1 MSFGPEYSRALSQLT
16 GDPFQ
21 EEVCVRLGRV
31 ILSFQPVPRKPHG
44 DGGLDG
50 LSHDGEHAY
59 CCYGPEYD
67 AAKKTK
73 DRVDAIVDKFKEDLR
88 KLFEL
93 DTNGMKLVHKENKE
107 ISTIVAEGTT
117 IKHIK
122 LIVNWFESHRL
133 VGPINTA
140 LKKYRKASGCKY
152 VDPTASVVIWGP
164 KDFTAA
170 YVVDEDSILRI
181 RHGTLLREVK
191 SAAATVAIA
200 DPTTFEAKIDALKK
214 ICPAAHQ
221 APAIAGMREQFL
233 SDWRMSLAFEQKL
246 DSSIP
251 TLHHAL
257 EEDRLRVAQQVRHLM
272 LSSEKPH
279 AELARAE
286 QIAKDVLAKDFQT
299 FGSSLLASISSG
311 EIARLM
317 GECLIAWEDPPSA

>member
-1 MSFGPEYSRALSQLT
+1 MSFGPEYSHSLSQLT

-31 ILSFQPVPRKPHG
+31 ILSFQPIPRKPQG

-67 AAKKTK
+67 PAKKPR
-73 DRVDAIVDKFKEDLR
+73 DLVDAIVDKFKEDLR

-93 DTNGMKLVHKENKE
+93 DTNGTKFVHKENKE
-107 ISTIVAEGTT
+107 IATIVADGTT

-133 VGPINTA
+133 IGPINTA
-140 LKKYRKASGCKY
+140 LKKYRKASACKY
-152 VDPTASVVIWGP
+152 VDRAASVVIWGP
-164 KDFTAA
+164 KEFAGA

-181 RHGTLLREVK
+181 RHSTLLREVK
-191 SAAATVAIA
+191 SAAETVNIA
-200 DPTTFEAKIDALKK
+200 DPTTFEAKIAALKT
-214 ICPAAHQ
+214 ICPTHQ
-221 APAIAGMREQFL
+221 EPTIEGMREQFL
-233 SDWRMSLAFEQKL
+233 TDWRMSLAFEQKL
-246 DSSIP
+246 DSSLP
-251 TLHHAL
+251 TLHQAL
-257 EEDRLRVAQQVRHLM
+257 EADRLRIAQQVRHLM
-272 LSSEKPH
+272 ISSQRPH

-286 QIAKDVLAKDFQT
+286 QIANDLLANDFRT
-299 FGSSLLASISSG
+299 FGSILLGTISSG

-317 GECLIAWEDPPSA
+317 GDCLIAWEAPPNA

>member
-1 MSFGPEYSRALSQLT
+1 MSFGLEYSRSLSQLT

-21 EEVCVRLGRV
+21 EEVCVLLGRV
-31 ILSFQPVPRKPHG
+31 IVSFQPIPRKPHG

-73 DRVDAIVDKFKEDLR
+73 ERVDAIVDKFKEDLR

-93 DTNGMKLVHKENKE
+93 DMNGTKLVHKENEE
-107 ISTIVAEGTT
+107 IATIVAEGTT

-133 VGPINTA
+133 IGPINTA
-140 LKKYRKASGCKY
+140 LKKYRKASACKY

-164 KDFTAA
+164 TEFAAA

-181 RHGTLLREVK
+181 RHGTLFREVK
-191 SAAATVAIA
+191 SAADTVAIA
-200 DPTTFEAKIDALKK
+200 DPTTFEAKIAALKK
-214 ICPAAHQ
+214 ICPPYK
-221 APAIAGMREQFL
+221 APTIEGMREQFL
-233 SDWRMSLAFEQKL
+233 SDWRVSLAFEQKL

-257 EEDRLRVAQQVRHLM
+257 EADRLRIAQQVRHLM
-272 LSSEKPH
+272 ISSPQPH
-279 AELARAE
+279 VELGRAE
-286 QIAKDVLAKDFQT
+286 QIAKDLLANDFET
-299 FGSSLLASISSG
+299 FGSTLLDSISSG
-311 EIARLM
+311 EVARLM
-317 GECLIAWEDPPSA
+317 GDCLIAWEEIGRA

>member
-1 MSFGPEYSRALSQLT
+1 MSFDPEYSRSLSQLT

-21 EEVCVRLGRV
+21 EEVCIRLGRV
-31 ILSFQPVPRKPHG
+31 ILSFQPIPRKPHG

-50 LSHDGEHAY
+50 LSHDGEQAY

-67 AAKKTK
+67 PAKKPR
-73 DRVDAIVDKFKEDLR
+73 DLVDAIVDKFREDLR

-93 DTNGMKLVHKENKE
+93 DTHGTKLIHKENRE
-107 ISTIVAEGTT
+107 IATIVAEGTT

-140 LKKYRKASGCKY
+140 LKKYRKASACKY
-152 VDPTASVVIWGP
+152 VDPAASVVIWGP
-164 KDFTAA
+164 KDFASA
-170 YVVDEDSILRI
+170 YVVDEESILRI
-181 RHGTLLREVK
+181 RQGTLLREVK
-191 SAAATVAIA
+191 TAAETVNIA
-200 DPTTFEAKIDALKK
+200 DPTTFEAKIAALKM
-214 ICPAAHQ
+214 ICPAYQ
-221 APAIAGMREQFL
+221 APTIEGMRAQFL

-246 DSSIP
+246 DGSLP

-257 EEDRLRVAQQVRHLM
+257 EDDRLRVAQQVRHLM
-272 LSSEKPH
+272 ISSSKPH

-286 QIAKDVLAKDFQT
+286 QIAKDVLANDFRT
-299 FGSSLLASISSG
+299 FGSTLLDSISSG

-317 GECLIAWEDPPSA
+317 GDCLIAWEAPTSA

>member
-1 MSFGPEYSRALSQLT
+1 MPFGPEYSRSLSQLT

-21 EEVCVRLGRV
+21 EEVCIRLGRV
-31 ILSFQPVPRKPHG
+31 ILSFQPIPRKPHG

-50 LSHDGEHAY
+50 LSHDGEQAY

-67 AAKKTK
+67 PAKKPK
-73 DRVDAIVDKFKEDLR
+73 DLVDAIVDKFKEDLR

-93 DTNGMKLVHKENKE
+93 DTNGTKLVHKENKE
-107 ISTIVAEGTT
+107 IATIVAEGTT

-140 LKKYRKASGCKY
+140 LKKYRKASACKY

-164 KDFTAA
+164 NEFASA
-170 YVVDEDSILRI
+170 FVVDEDTILRI

-191 SAAATVAIA
+191 TAAEMVNIA
-200 DPTTFEAKIDALKK
+200 DPTTFEAKIAALKK
-214 ICPAAHQ
+214 ICPAYQ
-221 APAIAGMREQFL
+221 APTIEGMREQFL

-246 DSSIP
+246 DASLP

-257 EEDRLRVAQQVRHLM
+257 EDDRLRVAQQVRHLM
-272 LSSEKPH
+272 ISSLKPH

-286 QIAKDVLAKDFQT
+286 QITKDVLADDFRA
-299 FGSSLLASISSG
+299 FGSTLLDSISSG

-317 GECLIAWEDPPSA
+317 GDCLIAWEAPTSA